1 MLFSPVM
8 LHFYQLSGAEI
19 QLKTP
24 LTSTVVSKK
33 VIFPACQFPRAR
45 APRDEGLYSVFSGRG
60 GNDSDYFHFYG
71 FSTHSA
77 LCERA
82 INHYYLGFQICKI
95 KKILIFSCRKCLCLG
110 ATINCPLSMSPWMQ
124 VTG

>member
-8 LHFYQLSGAEI
+8 LRFHQPSGAEI

-45 APRDEGLYSVFSGRG
+45 APRDEGLFILSTQVEEEMTLTISIFM
-60 GNDSDYFHFYG
+60 DS
-71 FSTHSA
+71 
-77 LCERA
+77 L
-82 INHYYLGFQICKI
+82 
-95 KKILIFSCRKCLCLG
+95 LIVLF
-110 ATINCPLSMSPWMQ
+110 
-124 VTG
+124 VTGQ